1 MFTDGQRKRVWG
13 ELLDAETRS
22 LYFASL
28 ENRYETHEQRVTLL
42 ILLLSSGSVA
52 SLLADIPADY
62 HWLRAV
68 LPAVTAALSG
78 FLLLEKHS
86 SKARTCSHLH
96 ARLAKLAT
104 DYEDLWGALDDPAAL
119 QQWKRLQAVG
129 RDLSEIATKL
139 PSKER
144 QLRRWQSFVLQRRNL
159 APVVT

>member
-1 MFTDGQRKRVWG
+1 M
-13 ELLDAETRS
+13 LDAETRS

-28 ENRYETHEQRVTLL
+28 ENRYQLYEQRVTLL

-52 SLLADIPADY
+52 SLLADIPANY

-96 ARLAKLAT
+96 ARLATLAT

-119 QQWKRLQAVG
+119 EQWKRLQAVG
-129 RDLSEIATKL
+129 RDLSETATKL
-139 PSKER
+139 PNKER
-144 QLRRWQSFVLQRRNL
+144 QLRRWQSFVLRRRNL
-159 APVVT
+159 APGRNLITNLGQTG